1 MFLYDLEC
9 CAIKELTGLNYIEEG
24 RNYDY
29 TNIQSALDDM
39 RAVETSMAI
48 AITDDREPPWGQR
61 AARKRLA
68 KAGFKPMI
76 SFTAARTGNP
86 LTIWFRLLVPEEEL
100 RAEPAPKPRT
110 PRNPTLTKH
119 GVGR

>member
-1 MFLYDLEC
+1 MFLYNLEC
-9 CAIKELTGLNYIEEG
+9 CAIKELAGLNNIED
-24 RNYDY
+24 DY

-39 RAVETSMAI
+39 RADETSIAI
-48 AITDDREPPWGQR
+48 AITDDREQR

-68 KAGFKPMI
+68 RAGFKPMI

-100 RAEPAPKPRT
+100 RAAKPRT

>member
-1 MFLYDLEC
+1 MFLHDLEC
-9 CAIKELTGLNYIEEG
+9 CAIKELAGLNNIEEG
-24 RNYDY
+24 WTD
-29 TNIQSALDDM
+29 IQSALDDM
-39 RAVETSMAI
+39 RADETSIAI
-48 AITDDREPPWGQR
+48 AITDDREQR
-61 AARKRLA
+61 AARRRLA

-100 RAEPAPKPRT
+100 RAAKPRT

>member
-1 MFLYDLEC
+1 MFLYNLEC
-9 CAIKELTGLNYIEEG
+9 CAIKELAGLNNIED
-24 RNYDY
+24 DY

-39 RAVETSMAI
+39 RADETSIAI

-100 RAEPAPKPRT
+100 RAAKPRT

>member
-1 MFLYDLEC
+1 MFLHNLEC
-9 CAIKELTGLNYIEEG
+9 CAIKELAGLNNIKEG
-24 RNYDY
+24 W

-39 RAVETSMAI
+39 RADEISIAI
-48 AITDDREPPWGQR
+48 AITDDREQR

-86 LTIWFRLLVPEEEL
+86 LTIWFHLLVPEEEL
-100 RAEPAPKPRT
+100 RAAKPRT

>member
-1 MFLYDLEC
+1 MFLYNLEC
-9 CAIKELTGLNYIEEG
+9 CAIKELAGLNNIED
-24 RNYDY
+24 DY

-39 RAVETSMAI
+39 RADETSIAI
-48 AITDDREPPWGQR
+48 AITDDREQR

-100 RAEPAPKPRT
+100 RAAKPRT

>member
-1 MFLYDLEC
+1 MFLHNLEC
-9 CAIKELTGLNYIEEG
+9 CAIKELAGLNNIEEG
-24 RNYDY
+24 CNYDY

-39 RAVETSMAI
+39 RAYKTSIAI
-48 AITDDREPPWGQR
+48 AITDDREQR

-68 KAGFKPMI
+68 RAGFKPMI

-86 LTIWFRLLVPEEEL
+86 LTIWFHLLVPEEEL
-100 RAEPAPKPRT
+100 RAAKPRT

>member
-1 MFLYDLEC
+1 MFLHNLEC
-9 CAIKELTGLNYIEEG
+9 CAIKELAGLNNIEEG
-24 RNYDY
+24 YNYDY

-39 RAVETSMAI
+39 RAYGTSIAI
-48 AITDDREPPWGQR
+48 AITDDREQR

-100 RAEPAPKPRT
+100 RAAKPRT

>member
-1 MFLYDLEC
+1 MFLHNLEC
-9 CAIKELTGLNYIEEG
+9 CAIKELAGLNNIED
-24 RNYDY
+24 DY

-39 RAVETSMAI
+39 RADKTSIAI
-48 AITDDREPPWGQR
+48 AITDDREQR